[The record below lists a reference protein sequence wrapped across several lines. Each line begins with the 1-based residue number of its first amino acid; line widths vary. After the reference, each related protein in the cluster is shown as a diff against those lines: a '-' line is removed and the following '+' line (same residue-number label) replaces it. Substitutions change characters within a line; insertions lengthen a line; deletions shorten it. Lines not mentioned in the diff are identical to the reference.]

1 MNINCLRQVSTLSHG
16 IGKKCKPAP
25 LWPGLGRCRR
35 AAGAALSEGPPQGSV
50 PVSTT
55 DSCRLCVW
63 LSRESSGGLNR
74 KTKTKEHVII
84 MYALLQPTLILASVL
99 GQICWFSQTPY

>member
-1 MNINCLRQVSTLSHG
+1 M
-16 IGKKCKPAP
+16 
-25 LWPGLGRCRR
+25 
-35 AAGAALSEGPPQGSV
+35 
-50 PVSTT
+50 
-55 DSCRLCVW
+55 W